1 MAASGGVS
9 GKEGDAP
16 ATGSSMPPRCLWA
29 GSVVWGR
36 NQMQHLRQRC
46 ARSSRR
52 GRTSR
57 PYSAPSNHTR
67 VSCGRQASGQR
78 QRAFLQETHD
88 VVLQRHQGGGVRQG
102 VAAAGAAA
110 SLTYFPCV
118 PPRPRRRS
126 VRAQWRWSSCT
137 ERVGEDD
144 NTTLAR
150 QRCAS
155 GAAPRLVH
163 LYAVRATSTVHSAP
177 LKTPVCVVRAAPA
190 ADDGAVC
197 VRPSQKVRQRLRC
210 AAALMRLQ
218 VPRNRVSPDL
228 GFSELNEAPH
238 VKRLQLAK
246 NVAEGCRA
254 QCSGHPAQE
263 VALPHQANRGLA
275 TPNNRF
281 WRSRAA

>member
-1 MAASGGVS
+1 MR
-9 GKEGDAP
+9 
-16 ATGSSMPPRCLWA
+16 PPRAHPCRLAAYGPAVLFGVATRCNTCGNAAHARA
-29 GSVVWGR
+29 GVGGR
-36 NQMQHLRQRC
+36 PVRTVHRVTTRVSRV
-46 ARSSRR
+46 AVRHRARGRGRSSRK
-52 GRTSR
+52 RTMS
-57 PYSAPSNHTR
+57 SF
-67 VSCGRQASGQR
+67 SGIK
-78 QRAFLQETHD
+78 
-88 VVLQRHQGGGVRQG
+88 
-102 VAAAGAAA
+102 AAAYDRE
-110 SLTYFPCV
+110 SRRQVQLPPSPTPCV